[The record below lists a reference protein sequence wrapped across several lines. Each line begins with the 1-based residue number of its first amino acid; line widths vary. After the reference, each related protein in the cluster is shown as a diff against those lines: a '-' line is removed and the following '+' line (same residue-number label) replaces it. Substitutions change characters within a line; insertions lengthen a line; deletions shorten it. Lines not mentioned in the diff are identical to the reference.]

1 MIRSV
6 VIFLVAS
13 LTLLAFRSVLAQ
25 AEKMKKRVK
34 ARSQSV
40 RDPRQIGT
48 LRRDPVTGVYEV
60 AHDR

>member
-6 VIFLVAS
+6 VIFLVAT
-13 LTLLAFRSVLAQ
+13 LTLLAFRGVVAQ
-25 AEKMKKRVK
+25 AEKMKQRVK
-34 ARSQSV
+34 ARASSQ

-48 LRRDPVTGVYEV
+48 LRRDPVTGIYEV